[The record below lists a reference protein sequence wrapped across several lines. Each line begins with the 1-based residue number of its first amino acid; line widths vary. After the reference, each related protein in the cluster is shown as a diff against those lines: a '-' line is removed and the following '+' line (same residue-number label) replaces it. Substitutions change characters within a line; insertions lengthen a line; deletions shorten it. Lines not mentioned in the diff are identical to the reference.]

1 MKVEPLKEL
10 YDVAVIGMGPVGA
23 TLANLLAIRGLSV
36 LIIDRE
42 RTIYNL
48 PRAVQFD
55 GECMRVF
62 QTIGISDQLLPSL
75 MVVPGMKFVD
85 PDGNILIDWTRPTD
99 LGPQG
104 WHASYRFHQPALEES
119 LRARLQTYEKVDIR
133 LQHDAYSF
141 EQRTDRVFIRLEDVS
156 AGKLLSTN
164 ARYVVGCDGAR
175 SIVRRFIGTELDD
188 LKSHERWLVLDVIL
202 NRERP
207 DLGDYAIQYC
217 DKASPATY
225 IRGIGNRRRWEL
237 MLLPD
242 EDAASMSRQEV
253 IETLLAKWLEP
264 GDAVLERSAVYT
276 FHSVVA
282 NGWRNRRMLIAGD
295 AAHQTPPFMGQG
307 MCAGVRDASNLAW
320 KLADVITGAASDGL
334 LDTYEAERS
343 PHVREFIEA
352 AIRLGAVIRSIGP
365 EVDSYS
371 SGAPPQQ
378 FATPQPRLGPGV
390 HDGSAASARISEQ
403 PILADGRRLDDLAGY
418 RPILLV
424 APEIAPDARD
434 AADGMSV
441 IVAQPGAAADVLAR
455 LDAKALLLRPDRY
468 IAGIAHD
475 PTDLKALIETY
486 RLRCSLTRVARSEEQ
501 RLEGLPAHQMER
513 VERYDS

>member
-1 MKVEPLKEL
+1 MKNGPLEEL

-42 RTIYNL
+42 RAIYNL

-62 QTIGISDQLLPSL
+62 QAIGISDRLYPSL
-75 MVVPGMKFVD
+75 LVVPGMKFVD
-85 PDGNILIDWTRPTD
+85 PAGNILIDWSRPTD

-104 WHASYRFHQPALEES
+104 WHASYRFHQPELEER
-119 LRARLQTYEKVDIR
+119 LRARLKTYDNVDIR
-133 LQHDAYSF
+133 LQHDAFSF

-156 AGKLLSTN
+156 TGRLLSTN

-175 SIVRRFIGTELDD
+175 SNVRRFIGTELDD

-202 NRERP
+202 NSERP

-217 DKASPATY
+217 DTARPATY

-237 MLLPD
+237 MLLPH
-242 EDAASMSRQEV
+242 EDASFMIRQEV
-253 IETLLAKWLEP
+253 IETLLERWLKP

-282 NGWRNRRMLIAGD
+282 NGWRNGRMLIAGD

-320 KLADVITGAASDGL
+320 KLADVITGAASDDL

-352 AIRLGAVIRSIGP
+352 AIRLGTVIRSIGP
-365 EVDSYS
+365 EEGGYS
-371 SGAPPQQ
+371 SGGPPKQ

-390 HDGSAASARISEQ
+390 HDGALGSARISEQ

-418 RPILLV
+418 RPMMLV
-424 APEIAPDARD
+424 APDIAPDARD
-434 AADGMSV
+434 LADGIAL
-441 IVAQPGAAADVLAR
+441 IVAEPGAPADLLAK
-455 LDAKALLLRPDRY
+455 LEAKALLLRPDRY

-475 PTDLKALIETY
+475 RADLTALIETY
-486 RLRCSLTRVARSEEQ
+486 RSRCCQTQAARREKQ
-501 RLEGLPAHQMER
+501 RLEA
-513 VERYDS
+513 